1 MTPQGS
7 AWSQGPAQLPAPI
20 TGVGPGAQRTG
31 TGTGE
36 GVCLPRGVS
45 SRPSSPS
52 KGLQQPRCGLQGWTL
67 RPAGAHPTPRLSS
80 TLPRPQWL
88 VGPAELCRD
97 GHPWGQPQG
106 LTLSILS
113 GQDSS
118 KDVSSPGPQV
128 APGQGAGGPGS
139 MQEDSWVL
147 CPPPTHPR
155 SPRQARFPRPGHPIQ
170 TSALCAL
177 RAGLG
182 VECTSRGPIPSP
194 PCSRDLSP
202 QEAQESSSGERPE
215 RAAQESRPCSQPWAI
230 HLPGKKSRKFADK
243 YESHNSLQI
252 SRSPRQTPELLPRHR
267 QHQIHCCPSQSGT
280 PGKDGRWG
288 RAGTAGWGPGR
299 LPSAGSSPS
308 AAWSAGL
315 PAGLTLPHHGLPVC
329 LRSQRELLPGRHR
342 RGGLFPEIL
351 FFLF

>member
-1 MTPQGS
+1 MGTGEGVCLPRGL
-7 AWSQGPAQLPAPI
+7 GPR
-20 TGVGPGAQRTG
+20 GAQRTVAETGAQRSGVG
-31 TGTGE
+31 TRE

-45 SRPSSPS
+45 SRPSSAS
-52 KGLQQPRCGLQGWTL
+52 KGLQQPRCGLQGWAL

-88 VGPAELCRD
+88 MGPAELCRD

-118 KDVSSPGPQV
+118 KDFSSPGPQV

-139 MQEDSWVL
+139 VQEDSWVL
-147 CPPPTHPR
+147 RPPPTHPG
-155 SPRQARFPRPGHPIQ
+155 SPRQARFPRLGHPIQ

-182 VECTSRGPIPSP
+182 VECTWGGPIPSP

-202 QEAQESSSGERPE
+202 QEAQETSSGERPG

-230 HLPGKKSRKFADK
+230 HLPEKKSRKFADK
-243 YESHNSLQI
+243 YE
-252 SRSPRQTPELLPRHR
+252 RVT
-267 QHQIHCCPSQSGT
+267 
-280 PGKDGRWG
+280 
-288 RAGTAGWGPGR
+288 TA
-299 LPSAGSSPS
+299 
-308 AAWSAGL
+308 
-315 PAGLTLPHHGLPVC
+315 
-329 LRSQRELLPGRHR
+329 
-342 RGGLFPEIL
+342 FK
-351 FFLF
+351 